1 MCVHSLGFG
10 PRVNRLGS
18 GLLTSSLPGLPGIFV
33 SESSYRE
40 IHALASAKRQQRWH
54 HAECTSSLQ
63 RATCDRR
70 RATRPGQHTTYNGRQ
85 HGRCTRHGRRAN
97 LQRPTTPC
105 TMRQRSTHSATVS
118 GGRHSQRLF
127 CWSATAYSQG
137 TQGLSGAEGRIEPLF
152 QPTMNSGNSHENCA
166 SAHDRHKCRPILCQL
181 VLMNGG

>member
-1 MCVHSLGFG
+1 MKTSQQRTHARTRARTHARAHARTQRSRPDQGGHTCVHSLGFG

-18 GLLTSSLPGLPGIFV
+18 GLLTSSMPGLPGIV
-33 SESSYRE
+33 SSLSSYRE

-97 LQRPTTPC
+97 LQRPD
-105 TMRQRSTHSATVS
+105 HSV
-118 GGRHSQRLF
+118 HH
-127 CWSATAYSQG
+127 ATAQHAQCDSERR
-137 TQGLSGAEGRIEPLF
+137 TTLA
-152 QPTMNSGNSHENCA
+152 T
-166 SAHDRHKCRPILCQL
+166 L
-181 VLMNGG
+181 VLLVGHSVLTGYSRTKRR